1 MKNKVNIAIEIATR
15 AHDGQTDRD
24 GLPYILHPLTVGLMG
39 NTDEERMAGF
49 LHDVIE
55 DTEYSADD
63 ILKAGIP
70 KNVVDALLLLTH
82 DKSVPYYDYIKSII
96 DSRNTLALRVK
107 YNDLKHNYARGKAY
121 PDLQK
126 KHGKAIEMIRE
137 AVIGNHMMAL

>member
-70 KNVVDALLLLTH
+70 KNVVMPYCYLPMISRFHIMTISRASLTPATH
-82 DKSVPYYDYIKSII
+82 W
-96 DSRNTLALRVK
+96 LF
-107 YNDLKHNYARGKAY
+107 G
-121 PDLQK
+121 
-126 KHGKAIEMIRE
+126 
-137 AVIGNHMMAL
+137 